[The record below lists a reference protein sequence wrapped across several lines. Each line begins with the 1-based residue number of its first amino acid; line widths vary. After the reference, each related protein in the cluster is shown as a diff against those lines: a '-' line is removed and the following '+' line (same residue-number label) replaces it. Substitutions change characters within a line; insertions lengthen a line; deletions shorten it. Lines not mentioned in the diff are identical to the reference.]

1 MFTNQATIGIQA
13 RDPRVTRLA
22 TIALSKKGATDLKGG
37 CEGLVLEATNMTYA
51 HAASKTLISELI

>member
-1 MFTNQATIGIQA
+1 
-13 RDPRVTRLA
+13 VTRLA

-51 HAASKTLISELI
+51 HAASKMLISELI